1 MAQHDETDDRRST
14 SGLGMMIDTR
24 GQSSVVDT
32 ATGGAH
38 GDATG
43 RHWSLATKLC
53 LALCLP
59 LGALILVVIFTG
71 ATIKAGIVQSTDSLG
86 QATRLKDLANGSLNR
101 VLIQEAVTKS
111 ILLDP
116 TNLRDVSRKIQAHD
130 ENLALLNEMK
140 TISVSTELRSL
151 VDQITQMDKEKL
163 VPLDTRILE
172 TLTAQKSD
180 EAKQIYFSEFE
191 PLRAQY
197 ESLIRKLGEI
207 AEQTAKSAA
216 SNAARSIDRSF
227 FVTLL
232 TLLVGA
238 VVVGLMAF
246 LIVRRIGANLN
257 RTISFLKEISQG
269 DLTKRVE
276 VTSRDELGALADS
289 FNAFVARLCQIIG
302 EVSAS
307 AGYLSGAAS
316 QVSASAQHLSDGT
329 SQQAASVEE
338 TSASLEQMNTSITQN
353 AENSRHMEQMAL
365 KGAIDMEASGKTVA
379 ASVDGIKSIAEKISI
394 VEEIAYQT
402 NLLAL
407 NAAIE
412 AARAG
417 EQGKG
422 FAVVASEVRK
432 LAERSQIAAQEIS
445 SLTASSVRAAERSG
459 DVLKELVP
467 AIKNTATLVQQVATA
482 SREQATGLSQVNKA
496 MTQMDQVT
504 QRNAAAAEQLS
515 ATAQEMS
522 SQAEGLEQLMEF
534 FIVAGTKGLAAA
546 RSAAPAHRNGSADV
560 DSTRAPRERSASR
573 GSDIFSTRYPSAT
586 GMDKEFKH
594 FS

>member
-1 MAQHDETDDRRST
+1 MENFST
-14 SGLGMMIDTR
+14 SSSGMSETPM
-24 GQSSVVDT
+24 QSSVVDAVV
-32 ATGGAH
+32 ATVDQHRGA
-38 GDATG
+38 AG

-59 LGALILVVIFTG
+59 FCALILVVILTG
-71 ATIKAGIVQSTDSLG
+71 ATIKKGIAESADSLS
-86 QATRLKDLANGSLNR
+86 QAMRLKDLANGSLNR
-101 VLIQEAVTKS
+101 VLSQEAVTKS
-111 ILLDP
+111 MLLDP

-140 TISVSTELRSL
+140 SISVSAELRSL
-151 VDQITQMDKEKL
+151 VDQIIQMDKEKL

-172 TLTAQKSD
+172 TLTAKKTD

-216 SNAARSIDRSF
+216 SNTAQSIDRSF
-227 FVTLL
+227 FVTLIA
-232 TLLVGA
+232 LLVGA
-238 VVVGLMAF
+238 VVVGLIA
-246 LIVRRIGANLN
+246 LIIARRIGANLS
-257 RTISFLKEISQG
+257 RTMSFLNQISKG
-269 DLTKRVE
+269 DLTKRIE
-276 VTSRDELGALADS
+276 VASRDELGALADS

-307 AGYLSGAAS
+307 AGYLSTAAS
-316 QVSASAQHLSDGT
+316 QVSASAQDLSSGT

-338 TSASLEQMNTSITQN
+338 TSASLEQMNASITQN
-353 AENSRHMEQMAL
+353 AQNSRHMEQMAL
-365 KGAIDMEASGKTVA
+365 KGANDTEESAKTVA
-379 ASVDGIKSIAEKISI
+379 ASVDGMKSIAEKITI

-417 EQGKG
+417 EHGKG

-445 SLTASSVRAAERSG
+445 SLTASSVRVAERSG

-467 AIKNTATLVQQVATA
+467 AIKKTAELVQEVATA
-482 SREQATGLSQVNKA
+482 SREQAAGLSQVNKA

-504 QRNAAAAEQLS
+504 QRNASAAEELS
-515 ATAQEMS
+515 ATAEEMS
-522 SQAEGLEQLMEF
+522 SQAEGLEELMNF
-534 FIVAGTKGLAAA
+534 FKVAGDNRIGAA
-546 RSAAPAHRNGSADV
+546 RSAALAHRNRSGDG
-560 DSTRAPRERSASR
+560 DSTLVARARSAAPDR
-573 GSDIFSTRYPSAT
+573 RIFSTRHPTAT
-586 GMDKEFKH
+586 SLDNEFKH
-594 FS
+594 FA